1 MSSAASA
8 PNSTDRSAESFDS
21 KVFLAT
27 LTEAP
32 GVYRYLDAQGRVLY
46 VGKAKNL
53 KRRVASYFTK
63 TGHSPRIA
71 LMLRQVMKVEVTATR
86 SEAEAL
92 ILENTLIKKLT
103 PKYNILFRDDK
114 SYPYIGLSGGDF
126 PRLFYH
132 RGSFDKHSR
141 YFGPFPSSL
150 AVRESIELIQ
160 KTFLLRTC
168 EEAVF
173 AHRSRPCLL
182 HQIKR
187 CKAPCVGLVS
197 AEEYAADARLA
208 ELFLRGK
215 HADVIDDLS
224 QRMDAAA
231 GRLEFEAAARLRDQ
245 IRALQTVLHRQYVSS
260 MLDADV
266 DIIVA
271 VAERGGLCVN
281 LAMVRGGL
289 HLGDRAYFPQA
300 PHAAEAAEI
309 LAAFIA
315 QHYAG
320 QPAPARLI
328 LSPWPLDELPEG
340 LHAGP
345 ARNEMERA
353 WLDMALHNAR
363 LAVVARQQAGK
374 RSADRLLALQQA
386 LDLPEPPRRIECFDI
401 SHTMGEGTVA
411 SCVVC
416 VDGAMKKS
424 EYRRF
429 NIEGIQPGDDY
440 AAMRQALTRRYEK
453 LGVDEAA
460 TTPAAPPGFSVE
472 ADVSDSPTLSRASGG
487 RNRKVGA
494 GDTAV
499 PDLILIDGGKGQHA
513 VAREVFAEL
522 GLGSMQ
528 SIGVAKGEG
537 RKPGLETLFVHG
549 RSQPLQLAMDNAG
562 FHLLQEIRDEAHRFA
577 ITGHRARR
585 AKARSRST
593 LEDVPGIGPARRK
606 KLLAQFGGLAGVR
619 AATVDDLCRIDGIS
633 RRLAEVIHG
642 QLR

>member
-1 MSSAASA
+1 MSSTASA
-8 PNSTDRSAESFDS
+8 PNFNSQEL
-21 KVFLAT
+21 LAT

-32 GVYRYLDAQGRVLY
+32 GVYRMLDATGALLY

-53 KRRVASYFTK
+53 KRRVASYFQK

-71 LMLRQVMKVEVTATR
+71 LMLQQVAAMEVTATR

-114 SYPYIGLSGGDF
+114 SYPYIGLSGGTF

-132 RGSFDKHSR
+132 RGSFDRKSR
-141 YFGPFPSSL
+141 YFGPFPSGL

-187 CKAPCVGLVS
+187 CKAPCVGMVS
-197 AEEYAADARLA
+197 APDYATDTRLA

-215 HADVIDDLS
+215 YADVIDDLS
-224 QRMDAAA
+224 RRMEAAA
-231 GRLEFEAAARLRDQ
+231 GRLEFETAAQLRDQ
-245 IRALQTVLHRQYVSS
+245 IKALQTVLHRQYVSS
-260 MLDADV
+260 TKGGDV
-266 DIIVA
+266 DIIAARV
-271 VAERGGLCVN
+271 ERGELCVN

-289 HLGDRAYFPQA
+289 HMGDRACFPQA
-300 PHAAEAAEI
+300 PADALAAEI
-309 LAAFIA
+309 LTAFIA
-315 QHYAG
+315 QHYAE

-328 LSPWPLDELPEG
+328 LSPWPVDEVPEG
-340 LHAGP
+340 INAGP

-353 WLDMALHNAR
+353 WVEMAEHNAR
-363 LAVVARQQAGK
+363 LAMAARKQART
-374 RSADRLLALQQA
+374 RSGSRLLALQEA
-386 LDLPEPPRRIECFDI
+386 LELLEAPRRIECFDI

-424 EYRRF
+424 DYRRF

-453 LGVDEAA
+453 LG
-460 TTPAAPPGFSVE
+460 
-472 ADVSDSPTLSRASGG
+472 
-487 RNRKVGA
+487 A
-494 GDTAV
+494 GDDPKVAQSQAA

-513 VAREVFAEL
+513 VAREVLAEL
-522 GLGSMQ
+522 GLDHLLTAG
-528 SIGVAKGEG
+528 IAKGEG

-577 ITGHRARR
+577 IVGHRARR
-585 AKARSRST
+585 AKVRSHSQ
-593 LEDVPGIGPARRK
+593 LEDVVGIGPTRRR
-606 KLLAQFGGLAGVR
+606 KLLAQFGGLDGVR
-619 AATVDDLCRIDGIS
+619 AATVEDLCRVEGIS
-633 RRLAEVIHG
+633 RHLAEAIHK
-642 QLR
+642 QMR